1 MARNEPARRRTR
13 EAKLSSHR
21 DAIANGEEI
30 GLLGTST
37 RMEALRNA
45 VAKVAH
51 AFAPVLVT
59 GEIGTGKELVA
70 LLIHQ
75 HSDRA
80 TGPFVSIRGAAA
92 SPRFFPP
99 GVVWA
104 ATAGVEPTLDI
115 SAANGGT
122 LFVHEVGDLSPE
134 TQTALLLYLQDG
146 DGGEG
151 GEQRVRLVSST
162 HSDLAQRSH
171 SGEFREDL
179 FYRIANLH
187 LDVPPLRE
195 RGQDVSLLAEHFLT
209 NFSGNRDLRFDESAR
224 RQLSR
229 HTWPGNVRELRNRV
243 LQASVMCDSDLLT
256 ADLLGLSET
265 ANLHRESASG
275 RISLRET
282 RHIAEREA
290 ITQALRESHGQVPAA
305 AASLGISRAQL
316 YRLIGRLHVDHHL
329 AYDPDQNGMSSSGKG
344 SSLRA
349 AGAGEP
355 DPLRSPP

>member
-1 MARNEPARRRTR
+1 M

-21 DAIANGEEI
+21 DAIANGAEI

-70 LLIHQ
+70 LLVHQ
-75 HSDRA
+75 LSERA

-92 SPRFFPP
+92 SPRFFQP
-99 GVVWA
+99 GVLQA
-104 ATAGVEPTLDI
+104 ATTGVEPMLDI
-115 SAANGGT
+115 GAADGGT
-122 LFVHEVGDLSPE
+122 LFVHEIGDLSPE
-134 TQTALLLYLQDG
+134 AQSALLLYLQT
-146 DGGEG
+146 GEG
-151 GEQRVRLVSST
+151 GEPRLRLVSSS
-162 HSDLAQRSH
+162 HADLEQRSR

-179 FYRIANLH
+179 FYRIASLH

-195 RGQDVSLLAEHFLT
+195 RGQDVSVLADHFLT

>member
-1 MARNEPARRRTR
+1 MES
-13 EAKLSSHR
+13 KLNLHR
-21 DAIANGEEI
+21 DAIANGAEI
-30 GLLGTST
+30 GLLGISP
-37 RMEALRNA
+37 RMEALRDA

-75 HSDRA
+75 RSERA
-80 TGPFVSIRGAAA
+80 TWPFVSIRGAAA
-92 SPRFFPP
+92 SPHFFQP
-99 GVVWA
+99 GVLQA
-104 ATAGVEPTLDI
+104 ATTGVEPMLDI
-115 SAANGGT
+115 SAADGGT
-122 LFVHEVGDLSPE
+122 LFVHEIGDLSPE
-134 TQTALLLYLQDG
+134 AQTALLLYLQTG
-146 DGGEG
+146 NGGEG
-151 GEQRVRLVSST
+151 GQPRLRLVSST
-162 HSDLAQRSH
+162 HADLEQRSR

-179 FYRIANLH
+179 FYRIASLH
-187 LDVPPLRE
+187 LDVPPLRQ

-209 NFSGNRDLRFDESAR
+209 NFSANRGLRFDESAR

-265 ANLHRESASG
+265 ANLHRASASG

-329 AYDPDQNGMSSSGKG
+329 AYDPDQNGSKLAAQVCINSELPIPTSVSSESDRPG
-344 SSLRA
+344 RA
-349 AGAGEP
+349 
-355 DPLRSPP
+355 